1 MAGLDSDLK
10 VVLKI
15 RKMRVDSLRRI
26 QKKRE
31 MERIQAA
38 QDVEARQSNLEDTE
52 TQVRAVETERL
63 NSLINGQFVKIDRIE
78 AFSKLQLKG
87 IKQIMD
93 ANREIELAQKHFE
106 HSTNVLEESVKAAR
120 AGEKK
125 LMAVEEAIRE
135 TLWK

>member
-1 MAGLDSDLK
+1 MSGLDSDLK
-10 VVLKI
+10 VILKI

-31 MERIQAA
+31 MERIQAG
-38 QDVEARQSNLEDTE
+38 QDVEVRQSNLEDTE
-52 TQVRAVETERL
+52 IQVRAVESERL

-93 ANREIELAQKHFE
+93 ANREIELAQNHFE
-106 HSTNVLEESVKAAR
+106 QSKNALEESVKAAR

-125 LMAVEEAIRE
+125 LMAIEEAIRE

>member
-1 MAGLDSDLK
+1 MSGFDSDLK
-10 VVLKI
+10 VILKI

-31 MERIQAA
+31 MERIQAG
-38 QDVEARQSNLEDTE
+38 QDVEVRQSNLEDTE
-52 TQVRAVETERL
+52 VQVRAIETERL

-93 ANREIELAQKHFE
+93 ANREIELAQNHFE
-106 HSTNVLEESVKAAR
+106 QSKNALEESVKAAR
-120 AGEKK
+120 VGEKK
-125 LMAVEEAIRE
+125 LMAIEEAIRE

>member
-38 QDVEARQSNLEDTE
+38 QDVEVRQSNLEDTE

-106 HSTNVLEESVKAAR
+106 HSKNVLEESVKAAR

>member
-38 QDVEARQSNLEDTE
+38 QDVEVRQSNLEDTE

-106 HSTNVLEESVKAAR
+106 HSKNALEESVKAAR